1 MIAAMSALEAAFNEA
16 LRLEAM
22 LKKGRPRLQVT
33 LTDER
38 SASKATALAWFSN
51 YKGLVVA
58 ALNEDE
64 TKLVDRAYK
73 AILESSA
80 RAGARTK
87 YLSLL
92 KEIKRSLINL
102 QSTCA
107 VLPPTQVETVDKV
120 PNFTPLISD
129 QAMQAILVARW
140 DECIRC
146 LEAEVSLAATV
157 MMGGLEA
164 LLLARIN
171 RETDKKA
178 IFTARGAPQNYLK
191 KVKPL
196 PEWMLKDFIDVV
208 HELGWISVSAKDVGA
223 VLRDYR
229 NYIHPQK
236 QLTHGVHLKSE
247 DARLFWEV
255 SKSIARQVIDS
266 AKKS

>member
-1 MIAAMSALEAAFNEA
+1 MIAAMSALEAAINEVV
-16 LRLEAM
+16 RLESM
-22 LKKGRPRLQVT
+22 LKKGRPRVQVT

-51 YKGLVVA
+51 YKESVVA
-58 ALNEDE
+58 ALNEDA
-64 TKLVDRAYK
+64 VDQAYK

-92 KEIKRSLINL
+92 KGIKRDLIRL

-107 VLPPTQVETVDKV
+107 ILPPTQVATVDKV
-120 PNFTPLISD
+120 PNFAPLISD

-140 DECIRC
+140 DECVRC

-157 MMGGLEA
+157 MMGGLLEA

-178 IFTARGAPQNYLK
+178 IFTARTAPQNYLK

-208 HELGWISVSAKDVGA
+208 HELGWISVSAKDVGV

-236 QLTHGVHLKSE
+236 QLTHGVHLKPE

-255 SKSIARQVIDS
+255 SKSVARQVIDS
-266 AKKS
+266 AK